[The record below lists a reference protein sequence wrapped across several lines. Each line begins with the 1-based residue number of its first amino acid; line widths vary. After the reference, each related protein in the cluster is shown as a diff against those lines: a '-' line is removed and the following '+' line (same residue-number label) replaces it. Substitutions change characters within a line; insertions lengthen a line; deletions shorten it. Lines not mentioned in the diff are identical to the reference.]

1 MKKLFFYISV
11 LAISCSPSKKTAQ
24 QNNNSETTQ
33 SNSQIHT
40 TMPTL
45 LTTTSGVQI
54 SITEKGNGIKPSTGD
69 KITVHYT
76 GTLTNGKKFDSS
88 RDRNQPFAFTLG
100 VGQVIKGWDEAFAL
114 LQQGD
119 KATLTIPPAA
129 GYGSR
134 AMDSIPA
141 NSVLVFDVELL
152 SVKPKITAQPFDVA
166 GKDTV
171 KLSSGLEY
179 IMVKQGSG
187 KPAAPG
193 AKVSVHYTGYLPDKT
208 IFDSSVERGEPIEF
222 RLGEGRVIKGW
233 EQGIALLNV
242 GSKCRLIIPHP
253 LGYGEKGYPPIIPAK
268 ATLVFD
274 VELMDVN

>member
-1 MKKLFFYISV
+1 MQKVILCVSV
-11 LAISCSPSKKTAQ
+11 FAVACSSSKKTADSKV
-24 QNNNSETTQ
+24 NSNSVTTQ
-33 SNSQIHT
+33 TQTSI
-40 TMPTL
+40 MPTS
-45 LTTTSGVQI
+45 LTTASGVQI
-54 SITEKGNGIKPSTGD
+54 VMHQKGTGIKPNNGD

-76 GTLTNGKKFDSS
+76 GTLLNGNKFDSS

-100 VGQVIKGWDEAFAL
+100 VGQVIKGWDEAFAM

-119 KATLTIPPAA
+119 RATLTIPPAA
-129 GYGSR
+129 GYGER
-134 AMDSIPA
+134 AVSGIPA
-141 NSVLVFDVELL
+141 NSILIFDVELL
-152 SVKPKITAQPFDVA
+152 SVKPKITPQPFDVA
-166 GKDTV
+166 GKDTL
-171 KLSSGLEY
+171 KLKTGLEY

-193 AKVSVHYTGYLPDKT
+193 AKVSVHYTGYLQDGS

-222 RLGEGRVIKGW
+222 RLGEGRVIQGW

-242 GSKCRLIIPHP
+242 GSKCRLIIPYN
-253 LGYGEKGYPPIIPAK
+253 LGYGEQGYPPVIPAK